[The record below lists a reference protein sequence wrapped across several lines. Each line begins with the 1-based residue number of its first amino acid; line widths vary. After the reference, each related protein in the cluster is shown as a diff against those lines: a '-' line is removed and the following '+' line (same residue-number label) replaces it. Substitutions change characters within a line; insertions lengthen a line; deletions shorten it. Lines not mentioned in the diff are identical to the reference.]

1 MCLLEFAIFAI
12 AGLLPTLATTGSSSF
27 TGEDSENSYTLIV
40 VLSAGSCLGRII
52 PGIAADLVGP
62 FNVILIMAALTLV
75 FMGAR
80 FIPFAGKSE
89 GLLYAFSALWGFG
102 SDSFLSISPGKFLI
116 SMFEW

>member
-12 AGLLPTLATTGSSSF
+12 AGPLPTLATTGSSSF

-75 FMGAR
+75 FMGGSVHP
-80 FIPFAGKSE
+80 ICGQV
-89 GLLYAFSALWGFG
+89 GGVALC
-102 SDSFLSISPGKFLI
+102 FLCVVGVWL
-116 SMFEW
+116 